1 MCDVEALVFGS
12 AQNNKKLQLLL
23 TVHVFVK
30 YTVKNKCTEG
40 LYTHENNFNVIY
52 RGGLIFLFHML
63 W

>member
-12 AQNNKKLQLLL
+12 AQNNKKLRLLL

-30 YTVKNKCTEG
+30 YTVKKKCTEG

-52 RGGLIFLFHML
+52 RG
-63 W
+63 